1 MSKTKLNVH
10 RVQIDVDVGKNVVKL
25 ANTTLFP

>member
-10 RVQIDVDVGKNVVKL
+10 RVQTDVDMEENVVKL
-25 ANTTLFP
+25 VNTTLFH

>member
-10 RVQIDVDVGKNVVKL
+10 RVQIHVDTGENVVKL
-25 ANTTLFP
+25 ANATLLH

>member
-10 RVQIDVDVGKNVVKL
+10 RVQIDVDMGENVVKL